1 MDSCDSLSSIIMHHH
16 ELYDGSGYP
25 GGLRGSRIPLG
36 ARIVGCADALTVR
49 MENGDTLS
57 DALEHIVMREHGK
70 YDPKVIAAIEQYRS
84 KAEVCLREISGR

>member
-1 MDSCDSLSSIIMHHH
+1 MHHH
-16 ELYDGSGYP
+16 ELYDEVDIRAACADP
-25 GGLRGSRIPLG
+25 DTAGG
-36 ARIVGCADALTVR
+36 RIVGCADALTVR

-84 KAEVCLREISGR
+84 KARSVCGR